1 MFEFVGKTGRGAGQD
16 LDAVSDEPGH
26 GMISTTDHFS
36 YSLFKFK
43 HDHYTDAN
51 VAYGKRAAFVNE
63 QEERDESSLT
73 DGLTDPSDDQSC
85 PSLSSTADSILT
97 LDLGDTYTITSI
109 FLHLKGKSLF
119 N

>member
-1 MFEFVGKTGRGAGQD
+1 MFEFVRKTGRGAGQD
-16 LDAVSDEPGH
+16 LDAVSDEPRRWGDLNH
-26 GMISTTDHFS
+26 LTF
-36 YSLFKFK
+36 FPFEFK
-43 HDHYTDAN
+43 HNHDTDAN
-51 VAYGKRAAFVNE
+51 VAYGKRATFVDE